1 MEAEMGVLHL
11 QPKEYSGLLT
21 TTRNEEETRKDPPAE
36 LSEREHGWADTFM
49 TDLWPPEQG
58 NNKLLWF
65 SDTQFVAI
73 SRK

>member
-36 LSEREHGWADTFM
+36 LSERAWLG
-49 TDLWPPEQG
+49 
-58 NNKLLWF
+58 
-65 SDTQFVAI
+65 
-73 SRK
+73 